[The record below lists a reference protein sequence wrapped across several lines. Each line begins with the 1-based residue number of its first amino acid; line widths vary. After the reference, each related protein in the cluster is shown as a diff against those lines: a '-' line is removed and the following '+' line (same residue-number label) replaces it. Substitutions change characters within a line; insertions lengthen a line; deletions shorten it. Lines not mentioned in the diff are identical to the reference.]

1 MIASMS
7 DPRSSTVTVNPSD
20 FVGVTLVGGGP
31 GDPDLITVAG
41 LRALLAADVVVADR
55 LAPLD
60 LLKELDPDVEVI
72 DVAKVPRGP
81 STSQERINSLL
92 VERARAGQNVVRLKG
107 GDGYV
112 FGRGYEEVM
121 ACQEAGI
128 PVRVLP
134 GVTSALAVP
143 ALAGIPITHRGVVH
157 EFTVVSGHLPPGH
170 PDSLT
175 NWDAVAQLNGTLVLM
190 MAVENAGRIAD
201 VLLAAGR
208 SADLPAAV
216 IQDGSLPTERHL
228 ETTLASLAHD
238 MARAHIRPPAVIVIG
253 AVAETARTRRQGS
266 VSPPLPAE

>member
-1 MIASMS
+1 MIAPMS
-7 DPRSSTVTVNPSD
+7 EPRSSTITLTSSD

-81 STSQERINSLL
+81 STSQDRINSIL
-92 VERARAGQNVVRLKG
+92 VDRARAGQNVVRLKG

-112 FGRGYEEVM
+112 FGRGHEEVM
-121 ACQEAGI
+121 ACQDAGV

-134 GVTSALAVP
+134 GITSAIAVP
-143 ALAGIPITHRGVVH
+143 ALAGIPITHRGLVH

-175 NWDAVAQLNGTLVLM
+175 NWDAIARLSGTLVLM

-208 SADLPAAV
+208 SADVPVAV
-216 IQDGSLPTERHL
+216 IQDGSLPTGRRV
-228 ETTLASLAHD
+228 ETKLASLEDD
-238 MARAHIRPPAVIVIG
+238 MARAHVRPPAVIVIG
-253 AVAETARTRRQGS
+253 PVAETGSTAGQGKR
-266 VSPPLPAE
+266 VRL